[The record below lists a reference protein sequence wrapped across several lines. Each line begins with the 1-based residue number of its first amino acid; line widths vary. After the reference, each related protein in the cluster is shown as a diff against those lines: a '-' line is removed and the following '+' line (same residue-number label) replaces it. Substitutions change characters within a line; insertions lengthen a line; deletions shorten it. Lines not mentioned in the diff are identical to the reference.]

1 MIGGMIN
8 CGKEAHLS
16 FDLLAGTARHIQN
29 FRVVKNCLGDI
40 SLQSQPFLR
49 ALVAWASILRIID
62 AYI

>member
-1 MIGGMIN
+1 MAR
-8 CGKEAHLS
+8 KLT
-16 FDLLAGTARHIQN
+16 LALILWLVYTARHIQN
-29 FRVVKNCLGDI
+29 FRVVKDCLGDI